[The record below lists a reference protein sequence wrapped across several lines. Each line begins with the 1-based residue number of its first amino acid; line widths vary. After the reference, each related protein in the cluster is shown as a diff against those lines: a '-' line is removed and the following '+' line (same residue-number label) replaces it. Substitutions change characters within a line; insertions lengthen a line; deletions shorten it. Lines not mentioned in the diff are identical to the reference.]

1 MQDSN
6 TPNLRPCKGDFIP
19 CSLDEL
25 KEVEELLE
33 ADLPD
38 DYKDFVLHYGW
49 SYFSPPAVVKTI
61 EMPPEG
67 YTIPSEDYV
76 ATGTFLGGLNGRR
89 SLLINL
95 KTLPLYE
102 VFPSQM
108 LAISYDIGSNQFLLG
123 LAGEHRNKIYFW
135 FFDGYTEPSYY
146 ESEGLPV
153 PENWQFDNMCLIANS
168 FTDMLSRV
176 KLAPEF
182 DQANESL

>member
-1 MQDSN
+1 MQNSI
-6 TPNLRPCKGDFIP
+6 TPKLRPCKDDFIP

-25 KEVEELLE
+25 KEIEELLE
-33 ADLPD
+33 AELPD

-49 SYFSPPAVVKTI
+49 SFFSPSAVVKTI

-67 YTIPSEDYV
+67 YAKPNQDFV
-76 ATGTFLGGLNGRR
+76 DTGTFWGGKLDRE

-108 LAISYDIGSNQFLLG
+108 LAISDDIGSNLFLLG
-123 LAGEHRNKIYFW
+123 LGGEHRNKIYFW
-135 FFDGYTEPSYY
+135 FWDGYTEPSYY
-146 ESEGLPV
+146 ESEGLPL
-153 PENWQFDNMCLIANS
+153 PDNWQFDNMCLIANS

-176 KLAPEF
+176 RVAPEF
-182 DQANESL
+182 E

>member
-1 MQDSN
+1 MHNSK
-6 TPNLRPCKGDFIP
+6 TLKLRHCKGEFIP
-19 CSLDEL
+19 CSLEEL
-25 KEVEELLE
+25 KEIEELLE
-33 ADLPD
+33 SDLPD

-61 EMPPEG
+61 ERPPEG

-76 ATGTFLGGLNGRR
+76 ATGTFYGGLDVDDDR
-89 SLLINL
+89 SLLMNL

-135 FFDGYTEPSYY
+135 FWDGYTEPSYY

-168 FTDMLSRV
+168 FSDMLSRV
-176 KLAPEF
+176 IPNPAIDLASE
-182 DQANESL
+182 